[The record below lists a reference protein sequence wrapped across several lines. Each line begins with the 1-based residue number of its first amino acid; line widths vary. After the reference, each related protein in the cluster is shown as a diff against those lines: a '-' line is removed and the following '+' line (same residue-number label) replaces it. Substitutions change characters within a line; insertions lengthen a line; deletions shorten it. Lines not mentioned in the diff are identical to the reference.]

1 MMCRGVS
8 VLGLK
13 PARRSLGLL
22 LGLGIALLAMPAKAQ
37 YSSDTFVAVL
47 RGIGY
52 PIEPGA
58 SLDAYSVRQ
67 AIAFIQREGNLPITG
82 RLDGY
87 TEAYTEN
94 NVKLIQRQ
102 LNQVLGLNLPSDQP
116 FYGPLTRNGIIAF
129 QQTYGL
135 PVTGIADLSTRQ
147 TLQRIVSGIAVVPNK
162 PAIGSDGA
170 IYSDFDLR
178 LILQGLGYD
187 IDVNR
192 PLSDRP
198 SVIAL
203 ADFQQQYRLTRTGV
217 GDLATQ
223 RKAQTVLRQLQ
234 EDLRKVVNRD
244 LYTTDKYDGQTINAI
259 KRFQAKYSLSIDGIA
274 TTEVRQRLNAI
285 ARR

>member
-1 MMCRGVS
+1 
-8 VLGLK
+8 
-13 PARRSLGLL
+13 
-22 LGLGIALLAMPAKAQ
+22 
-37 YSSDTFVAVL
+37 
-47 RGIGY
+47 
-52 PIEPGA
+52 
-58 SLDAYSVRQ
+58 
-67 AIAFIQREGNLPITG
+67 
-82 RLDGY
+82 
-87 TEAYTEN
+87 
-94 NVKLIQRQ
+94 
-102 LNQVLGLNLPSDQP
+102 VLGLNLPSDQP

-244 LYTTDKYDGQTINAI
+244 LYTTDKYDSQTIDAI
-259 KRFQAKYSLSIDGIA
+259 KRFQAKYNLSIDGIA